1 MVARPA
7 CYGFGVEHGADD
19 SLVHALDSRPE
30 HLVNIL
36 LVHQADGFQ
45 PIAAVMGQ
53 LVSGGEG
60 QGNLAAAVAGNAAGT
75 GNAGLGAL
83 CHPLQLPG

>member
-7 CYGFGVEHGADD
+7 CYGFGMEHGADD

-60 QGNLAAAVAGNAAGT
+60 QGNFAAAVAGNAAGT